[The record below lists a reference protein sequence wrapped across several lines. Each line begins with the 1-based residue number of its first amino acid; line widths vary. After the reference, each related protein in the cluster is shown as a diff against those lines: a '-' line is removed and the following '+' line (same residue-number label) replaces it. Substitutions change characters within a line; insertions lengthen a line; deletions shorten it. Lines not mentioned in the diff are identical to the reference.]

1 MEAAEGRDRQIAEDY
16 LTHSAA
22 SLVIKYRLSLPHIK
36 RILSAQGVK
45 KEKGPVLSNADKVI
59 DENHRLIGIKLYF
72 HRCTIKSH
80 STQQASEET
89 EWSIKKLR
97 NIEQGFTELTLN
109 DLITIA
115 GYLGITLPKLMETI

>member
-22 SLVIKYRLSLPHIK
+22 SLAIKYRLSLPQIK
-36 RILSAQGVK
+36 RIIAAQGVK
-45 KEKGPVLSNADKVI
+45 KEKGPVLSNEDKVI
-59 DENHRLIGIKLYF
+59 DENHRLIGLKLYF
-72 HRCTIKSH
+72 HRVTVKAQ
-80 STQQASEET
+80 STQQASDSLR
-89 EWSIKKLR
+89 WSIKKIR

-115 GYLGITLPKLMETI
+115 EYLGITLPKLMEII